1 LSAYIFLYLREEVF
15 IPCSRHLLIVF
26 LLIRLEFEVV
36 RVLFPHLWL
45 LQLFLLD
52 DQSDL
57 GYLTEQMLLVR
68 AHLEVIGK
76 GSGFVRSTD

>member
-1 LSAYIFLYLREEVF
+1 
-15 IPCSRHLLIVF
+15 LIVF
-26 LLIRLEFEVV
+26 LLIRLKFEVV

-52 DQSDL
+52 DQSDF
-57 GYLTEQMLLVR
+57 GYLTKQMLLVR

-76 GSGFVRSTD
+76 GTGFVRCTD